1 MNFNVLKT
9 KALSK
14 NQMRAIKGGSGTCG
28 YKSPTGTVKCGVSKA
43 QAMHMATKKGIGAAT
58 VADQV
63 ATADNNGLLLNRR
76 ICLINCSPIHLSQ
89 P

>member
-43 QAMHMATKKGIGAAT
+43 QAMHMATAAT

>member
-43 QAMHMATKKGIGAAT
+43 QAMHMATEEVHWCCDSCGSSSYCG
-58 VADQV
+58 
-63 ATADNNGLLLNRR
+63 
-76 ICLINCSPIHLSQ
+76 
-89 P
+89 

>member
-43 QAMHMATKKGIGAAT
+43 QAMHMATEEGHWCCDSCGSSSYW
-58 VADQV
+58 
-63 ATADNNGLLLNRR
+63 RM
-76 ICLINCSPIHLSQ
+76 
-89 P
+89 

>member
-43 QAMHMATKKGIGAAT
+43 QAMHMAT
-58 VADQV
+58 
-63 ATADNNGLLLNRR
+63 RM
-76 ICLINCSPIHLSQ
+76 
-89 P
+89 

>member
-28 YKSPTGTVKCGVSKA
+28 KA
-43 QAMHMATKKGIGAAT
+43 QAMHMATEEGHWCCDSCGSSSYC
-58 VADQV
+58 
-63 ATADNNGLLLNRR
+63 G
-76 ICLINCSPIHLSQ
+76 
-89 P
+89 

>member
-28 YKSPTGTVKCGVSKA
+28 YKGAPDKPCG
-43 QAMHMATKKGIGAAT
+43 
-58 VADQV
+58 
-63 ATADNNGLLLNRR
+63 GLCR
-76 ICLINCSPIHLSQ
+76 C
-89 P
+89 

>member
-43 QAMHMATKKGIGAAT
+43 QAMHRATEEGHWCCDSCGSSSYC
-58 VADQV
+58 
-63 ATADNNGLLLNRR
+63 G
-76 ICLINCSPIHLSQ
+76 
-89 P
+89 

>member
-28 YKSPTGTVKCGVSKA
+28 YKSPTGTVKCGV
-43 QAMHMATKKGIGAAT
+43 
-58 VADQV
+58 
-63 ATADNNGLLLNRR
+63 R
-76 ICLINCSPIHLSQ
+76 
-89 P
+89 

>member
-43 QAMHMATKKGIGAAT
+43 QAGH
-58 VADQV
+58 
-63 ATADNNGLLLNRR
+63 RR
-76 ICLINCSPIHLSQ
+76 RALVLRQLRIK
-89 P
+89 

>member
-14 NQMRAIKGGSGTCG
+14 NQMRAIKGGSGTCD
-28 YKSPTGTVKCGVSKA
+28 YKSPCIWP
-43 QAMHMATKKGIGAAT
+43 QKKGIGAAT

>member
-43 QAMHMATKKGIGAAT
+43 QAMHMATEEGHWCC
-58 VADQV
+58 D
-63 ATADNNGLLLNRR
+63 
-76 ICLINCSPIHLSQ
+76 ICGSSSYCG
-89 P
+89 

>member
-28 YKSPTGTVKCGVSKA
+28 YKSPTGTVKCGVSRA
-43 QAMHMATKKGIGAAT
+43 QAMHMATEEGHWCCDSCGSSSYC
-58 VADQV
+58 
-63 ATADNNGLLLNRR
+63 G
-76 ICLINCSPIHLSQ
+76 
-89 P
+89 

>member
-43 QAMHMATKKGIGAAT
+43 QAMHMGH
-58 VADQV
+58 
-63 ATADNNGLLLNRR
+63 RR
-76 ICLINCSPIHLSQ
+76 RALVLRQLRIK
-89 P
+89 

>member
-43 QAMHMATKKGIGAAT
+43 QAMHMAIGAAT

>member
-43 QAMHMATKKGIGAAT
+43 QAMHMAT
-58 VADQV
+58 QV

>member
-43 QAMHMATKKGIGAAT
+43 QAMHMATEEVKVFLSSK
-58 VADQV
+58 
-63 ATADNNGLLLNRR
+63 LF
-76 ICLINCSPIHLSQ
+76 HLSCI
-89 P
+89 PIISFFYCKPNL